1 MTPLDVFEEIRF
13 IVELLLSELLFTFFI
28 AEKKDKFYLRFTIG
42 AILCVGASFGRFLLL
57 YVVEVFSIDRTWL
70 QIMIVGCYVLLL
82 LLTLLFLANCFKLSY
97 LQLVLRGLAGY
108 SLQHI
113 EYVLIN
119 EALALGIWKA
129 LPADHLILYIA
140 ISVLS
145 FSALITV
152 AYFIFIPIFKNLD
165 DMSKC
170 SPKTLSVFYTVIL
183 VLLVTYSFIM
193 QHVFI
198 NGDYSDPN
206 YFGAVGG
213 LLNSV
218 LILTVLYMGCDIG
231 KRNKEN
237 LIINQLLYN
246 NEKQY
251 KIQKETIDLINHKCH
266 DIKHQIKAF
275 RVLPEEERQEELD
288 KIEKLVNF
296 YDCNVDLKNPVL
308 NTIITERSL
317 YCSERNIKLSAT
329 GDASK
334 LKVLKTIDAY
344 TLFGNAID
352 NAIEEVELIENE
364 NNRSVSIKVEE
375 VSGFLSINVTN
386 PYERELV
393 FKDGLPVTTKT
404 NSDYH
409 GFGLK
414 SIHRIT
420 EKYGGVTV
428 VNCDDNIFTLQILIP
443 ISNNEEDS

>member
-1 MTPLDVFEEIRF
+1 MTPLTVFEEVRF

-28 AEKKDKFYLRFTIG
+28 AEKKDKFYLRFIIG
-42 AILCVGASFGRFLLL
+42 AVLCVGASFGRFVLLDL
-57 YVVEVFSIDRTWL
+57 IEIYSVPRAWISVMFVCWYI
-70 QIMIVGCYVLLL
+70 LLL
-82 LLTLLFLANCFKLSY
+82 LLTLVFLANCFKLSC
-97 LQLVLRGLAGY
+97 LQLILRGLAGY
-108 SLQHI
+108 SIQHI
-113 EYVLIN
+113 EYVIVN
-119 EALALGIWKA
+119 EALALGIWKQ
-129 LPADHLILYIA
+129 LPTDYLFLYIA
-140 ISVLS
+140 ISVFS
-145 FSALITV
+145 FAALITA
-152 AYFIFIPIFKNLD
+152 AYFIFIPSFKNLD
-165 DMSKC
+165 EMSKY
-170 SPKTLSVFYTVIL
+170 SPTSLFVFYTIVLIL
-183 VLLVTYSFIM
+183 LITYSFIM
-193 QHVFI
+193 QHVFA
-198 NGDYSDPN
+198 NGDYSSPN

-213 LLNSV
+213 LCNSV
-218 LILTVLYMGCDIG
+218 LVLTVLYMGCDIG

-275 RVLPEEERQEELD
+275 RVLPEEERQDELD

-308 NTIITERSL
+308 NTIVSERSL
-317 YCSERNIKLSAT
+317 YCSEKNVKLSAT

-364 NNRSVSIKVEE
+364 DSRSVSIKVEE

-386 PYERELV
+386 PYEKQLV
-393 FKDGLPVTTKT
+393 FKDGLPVTTKA

-414 SIHRIT
+414 SIRRIT

-443 ISNNEEDS
+443 ISNNDEDD